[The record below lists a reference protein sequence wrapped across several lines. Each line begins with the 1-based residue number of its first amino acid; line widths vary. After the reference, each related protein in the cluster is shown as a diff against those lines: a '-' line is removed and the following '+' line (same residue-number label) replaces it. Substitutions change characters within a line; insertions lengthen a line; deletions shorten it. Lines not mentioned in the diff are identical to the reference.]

1 MGCSSLELLLGER
14 EHHDAYILETL
25 LCAFRHTKKERGDM
39 KIRVF
44 LMVGIIAIL
53 ISTATAIPGIATFY
67 TQYVRKYL

>member
-25 LCAFRHTKKERGDM
+25 LCAFRHTKKERDM